1 MTEHTLLSARRI
13 RLLASAARLRNLRRM
28 KAASLVEAE
37 LRSVTARLL
46 AMEAGR

>member
-1 MTEHTLLSARRI
+1 MTRAALYDLRVVLLVESR
-13 RLLASAARLRNLRRM
+13 RLRNLRRM